1 MSRSPPDTKVA
12 GRAWCTSF
20 RWRASFPGHGAGG
33 RGYLPGVGDREEFDV
48 EQWERRLREPA
59 VRPLDR
65 SRPDLVEFDVQE
77 PDFSRDPF
85 EEAAAR
91 ETAAEVVESGFP
103 TWEHNQWTVEGEIE
117 RFGAFGRGAS
127 RARGWKRVV
136 ALVMVG
142 LILAPIVV
150 ALAANLVRVLG

>member
-1 MSRSPPDTKVA
+1 
-12 GRAWCTSF
+12 
-20 RWRASFPGHGAGG
+20 
-33 RGYLPGVGDREEFDV
+33 VGDRDEFDV
-48 EQWERRLREPA
+48 ELWERRLREPVA
-59 VRPLDR
+59 PPVDR

-85 EEAAAR
+85 EEEAAR
-91 ETAAEVVESGFP
+91 EAAAEVVESGFP
-103 TWEHNQWTVEGEIE
+103 AWEHNQWTVEGEIE

-142 LILAPIVV
+142 LIVVPIVV
-150 ALAANLVRVLG
+150 ALVANVVHVLG